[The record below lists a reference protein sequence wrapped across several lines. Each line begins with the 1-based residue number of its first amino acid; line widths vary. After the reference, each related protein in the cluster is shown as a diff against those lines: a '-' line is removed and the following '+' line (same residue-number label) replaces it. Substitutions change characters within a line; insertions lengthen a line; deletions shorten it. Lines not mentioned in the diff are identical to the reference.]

1 MVGKASW
8 RRSSLGRV
16 LKNEQE
22 FPLRIRDCKNTQSIT
37 RPPMGL
43 ALSFMPHLNFSP
55 VKVSVLVFR
64 MKKQTWDEGE

>member
-8 RRSSLGRV
+8 RRSFWGRV

-22 FPLRIRDCKNTQSIT
+22 FPLRIRDRKNTQSIT
-37 RPPMGL
+37 QPPMGL
-43 ALSFMPHLNFSP
+43 ALSLMPHVNLSP

-64 MKKQTWDEGE
+64 MKKQKWDEGE

>member
-8 RRSSLGRV
+8 RRSFWGRV
-16 LKNEQE
+16 LKNGQE

-37 RPPMGL
+37 QPPMGL
-43 ALSFMPHLNFSP
+43 ALSFMPHVNLSP

-64 MKKQTWDEGE
+64 MKKQKWDEGE